1 MSTVSLSVIVPFYNS
16 GKYISSCL
24 DSLLGSEGIDSTEI
38 ILVDDGSSD
47 ESVSIADTYA
57 EKYTNII
64 VIHKKNEGPSAAR
77 NTGLLKARGEYVFF
91 CDSDDYVVSKLF
103 GKIIALSKESSCD
116 MLLWDAEL
124 LYETVN
130 LLMPKNRNFFSHSGL
145 PKIEKTYSGKEL
157 LETSLRNS
165 GDFVA
170 TVWLGA
176 YRKAF
181 LTDNGL
187 FFKEGLI
194 HEDEFWVPQVFIKAS
209 SVHYIPEKIYV
220 YRIHEGSIMN
230 PGTMDREES
239 SRALMYVY
247 PALYEYYDSALE
259 GEPLRKLIE
268 GNLTKRYLHMIYKY
282 RIWRYGYGK
291 KIDKKLLWRTSVRLR
306 DKVLVLPLYLIAR

>member
-176 YRKAF
+176 YRRQF
-181 LTDNGL
+181 LLDNEL
-187 FFKEGLI
+187 FFEKSLI
-194 HEDEFWVPQVFIKAS
+194 HEDELWVPKVFINSEK
-209 SVHYIPEKIYV
+209 VHYIPEKIYV

-230 PGTMDREES
+230 PGTSDRAES
-239 SRALMYVY
+239 SAALMHVY
-247 PALYEYYDSALE
+247 PSLYEYYDEVLA
-259 GEPLRKLIE
+259 GQPLRVLIE